1 MKSSLAELNIIINI
15 PVLWLPQFNFFKIL
29 AWRDILYYE
38 MMHIKRLTRN
48 LNSLCCTGKISRI
61 SCRGKKHSC
70 ENETNISFVGWQMG
84 GCEKGTLW
92 CMFFCTFSY
101 WNQLLYYLCKNI
113 MKIKLKKRNKVQFNL
128 AGVFLVPDR
137 CSL

>member
-48 LNSLCCTGKISRI
+48 LNCLCCTGKISRI
-61 SCRGKKHSC
+61 SCRGKKNSC

-92 CMFFCTFSY
+92 CMSFCTFSY
-101 WNQLLYYLCKNI
+101 WNQWLYYLCKNI
-113 MKIKLKKRNKVQFNL
+113 MKIKFKKRNKVQFNL
-128 AGVFLVPDR
+128 AGVFLLPDR